1 MSVKVDVDK
10 LADTLA
16 DFPFGYLITVGD
28 DFRAH
33 TVAVSPV
40 LVDGALDV
48 GSVGDT
54 TRRNAGAH
62 AAVTVIWPP
71 ADAGG
76 YSLIVDGQAE
86 VTDAGLRVV
95 PARAV
100 LHRRAAPQSA
110 AAAKGHL
117 HDCVPVKD

>member
-10 LADTLA
+10 LAETLA
-16 DFPFGYLITVGD
+16 DFAFGYLITVGD

-40 LVDGALDV
+40 VDGGALEV
-48 GSVGDT
+48 GTVGDT

-62 AAVTVIWPP
+62 PAVTVVCPP
-71 ADAGG
+71 RDPSG
-76 YSLIVDGQAE
+76 YSLIVDGTATL
-86 VTDAGLRVV
+86 TDSGLRVT
-95 PARAV
+95 PSRAV
-100 LHRRAAPQSA
+100 LHRPAAPQSA

-117 HDCVPVKD
+117 HDCVKIED